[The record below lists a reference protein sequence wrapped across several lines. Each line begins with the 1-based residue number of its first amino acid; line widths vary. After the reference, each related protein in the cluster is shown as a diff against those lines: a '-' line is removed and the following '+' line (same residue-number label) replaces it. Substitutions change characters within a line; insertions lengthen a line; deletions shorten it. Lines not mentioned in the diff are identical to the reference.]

1 MEILANSNNTQIVQK
16 HIGKL
21 FEGIGS
27 LGIDPATPTAIEGIS
42 SPEKELV
49 KLIAPVSTRYNIE
62 VWLGNLQREMIE
74 TMKRTIR
81 EGNKDYVTGVQKTR
95 IQWILNHK
103 SQAVLTDNQIIWT
116 SETQDA
122 IRDQATKRDSLAQW
136 YEILVKQL
144 SQLT

>member
-1 MEILANSNNTQIVQK
+1 M
-16 HIGKL
+16 
-21 FEGIGS
+21 
-27 LGIDPATPTAIEGIS
+27 
-42 SPEKELV
+42 